1 MINDRRS
8 VIVEI
13 VTKTWRRRVTTLS
26 RNSRDKCNVVF
37 VTQRSNSYNVNSIGH
52 CRITSHYNSQSHW
65 WNFGESCQCTVSR
78 KGTEI

>member
-26 RNSRDKCNVVF
+26 RNSRDK
-37 VTQRSNSYNVNSIGH
+37 
-52 CRITSHYNSQSHW
+52 W
-65 WNFGESCQCTVSR
+65 M
-78 KGTEI
+78 